1 MFTAGRESVMVKV
14 TLPDGT
20 VIENMELDPRI
31 HTVLK
36 LFPLGSTLV
45 TPSGRKYT
53 YCYKEVS
60 KKTVKGGT

>member
-1 MFTAGRESVMVKV
+1 MVKV

-60 KKTVKGGT
+60 K